1 MILIPEAYL
10 PTTSEAIRKLRKDC
24 RFQSVNGN
32 SGKEGGKLTQTWR
45 EQCNIQVGDKLL
57 LLSIKH
63 ALSSDDIARH
73 ADADDLEHRLEDE
86 EYEMTEIRVRLV
98 AQQNRLLEAVE
109 GAGREGPAND
119 GGDAIIA
126 ICESE

>member
-1 MILIPEAYL
+1 ME
-10 PTTSEAIRKLRKDC
+10 TC
-24 RFQSVNGN
+24 
-32 SGKEGGKLTQTWR
+32 GKLTQTWR

-63 ALSSDDIARH
+63 ALPSDDIARH
-73 ADADDLEHRLEDE
+73 ADTDDLEHRLEDE

-98 AQQNRLLEAVE
+98 AQQNRLLETVE